1 MKLFSWSLQLNG
13 FPMKEAK
20 RIFNRTKNIEDADFE
35 SYIETKK
42 QIILDFHLKHNS
54 FYKNLLKNKTSYHW
68 CDLPVLNKF
77 NLQQPIENRLSK
89 GYSLKKQYSNKTS
102 GSSGTPFSFAKDKLT
117 HALTWSE
124 FIDRYNWYNIN
135 LDHSYQARFYGIP
148 LNHLDY
154 YKERFKDWLGN
165 RYRFSVFDLSA
176 DEMQKNLD
184 LFKHKKFEYING
196 YTSVIVQF
204 AKFLEKK
211 QIILK
216 TICPSLKCCIVTSEM
231 LYESDKMLLEK
242 QFNVPIIN
250 EYGCAEV
257 GLIAFKNKANEW
269 QVNSENLL
277 IEILDKD
284 NQPLP
289 YGQEGKIVI
298 TSFYNKA
305 HPFIRYELGDI
316 GVLDEKSTPKKPIL
330 KRLLGRTSDLI
341 QLPSGKTSAGLTFYY
356 VTKTV
361 MENQANVKEFVITQ
375 TKVNTFKITYVS
387 ETKISNLLKQNVFK
401 AIEKYL
407 EKGLV
412 ILFEKVD
419 VLKRSKSGKLKQFTS
434 LLG

>member
-1 MKLFSWSLQLNG
+1 
-13 FPMKEAK
+13 
-20 RIFNRTKNIEDADFE
+20 
-35 SYIETKK
+35 
-42 QIILDFHLKHNS
+42 
-54 FYKNLLKNKTSYHW
+54 
-68 CDLPVLNKF
+68 
-77 NLQQPIENRLSK
+77 
-89 GYSLKKQYSNKTS
+89 
-102 GSSGTPFSFAKDKLT
+102 
-117 HALTWSE
+117 
-124 FIDRYNWYNIN
+124 
-135 LDHSYQARFYGIP
+135 
-148 LNHLDY
+148 
-154 YKERFKDWLGN
+154 
-165 RYRFSVFDLSA
+165 
-176 DEMQKNLD
+176 
-184 LFKHKKFEYING
+184 
-196 YTSVIVQF
+196 
-204 AKFLEKK
+204 
-211 QIILK
+211 
-216 TICPSLKCCIVTSEM
+216 M
-231 LYESDKMLLEK
+231 LYESDKVLLEK

-277 IEILDKD
+277 IEILDKH

-375 TKVNTFKITYVS
+375 TKINTFKITYVS
-387 ETKISNLLKQNVFK
+387 EIKISTTLKQDVFK

-407 EKGLV
+407 EKDLV
-412 ILFEKVD
+412 ILFEKVEI
-419 VLKRSKSGKLKQFTS
+419 LKRSKSGKLKQFKS
-434 LLG
+434 LVV